1 MFGVSVFI
9 ASMVTADPNTP
20 NTSNQDML
28 TVSNITKYYGDFAA
42 NKNIDFN
49 IKHGEIHALLGE
61 NGAGKSTLVKML
73 YGSLQPT
80 SGEIFW
86 KGKSVNIASPS
97 FARSLGIGMVFQH
110 FSLFESLSVSENI
123 ALSLSSDKSLEVI
136 TKEAIEL
143 SNRYGLPLNPDA
155 LIGDLSVGERQ
166 RVEIVRCLMQNPELI
181 ILDEPTSVL
190 TPQEAERLFDTL
202 DILKSEG
209 RSILFISHRLEEV
222 RRLCDRATI
231 LRFGE
236 VSGACDPKQETS
248 ASIARMMVGSD
259 VSSIKKSSSIRTGDV
274 LLTVDNLSQQAATP
288 FAVALSDINFKIAAG
303 EVLGIAGIAGNGQSE
318 LFDVVSGEV
327 PAIRADNIQIRNK
340 HVGHFT
346 INQRRKLGASFVPE
360 ERLGHGAISEF
371 QLSDNMLLARHKSD
385 DVAFQKLG
393 KIGMIWREMVEKATK
408 RVCEVMDVRKADVD
422 PLAGSLSGGNLQKFI
437 IGRELDRQP
446 LVLVINQPSWGVDAG
461 AAAHIRQSIVDLAR
475 SGTAVLIIS
484 QDLDEIFE
492 LSDKIAVMFDGKLSD
507 AVLASQTTREAIGLL
522 MAGVKNNEG
531 KHAA

>member
-1 MFGVSVFI
+1 ME
-9 ASMVTADPNTP
+9 TATP
-20 NTSNQDML
+20 NTSSQDML
-28 TVSNITKYYGDFAA
+28 TVSNITKYYSDFAA

-86 KGKSVNIASPS
+86 KGKPVNIVSPS
-97 FARSLGIGMVFQH
+97 FARKLGIGMVFQH

-123 ALSLSSDKSLEVI
+123 ALSLPSDKRLDDVTE
-136 TKEAIEL
+136 EAIDL
-143 SNRYGLPLNPDA
+143 STRYGLPLNPDA

-236 VSGACDPKQETS
+236 VSGACDPKKETS

-259 VSSIKKSSSIRTGDV
+259 VSSIKKETSLAAGDA
-274 LLTVDNLSQQAATP
+274 LLNVEKLSQSAATP

-303 EVLGIAGIAGNGQSE
+303 QVLGIAGIAGNGQSE

-327 PAIRADNIQIRNK
+327 AADQPDNIQIRNNN
-340 HVGHFT
+340 VGDMT

-360 ERLGHGAISEF
+360 ERLGHGAIS
-371 QLSDNMLLARHKSD
+371 RH
-385 DVAFQKLG
+385 
-393 KIGMIWREMVEKATK
+393 
-408 RVCEVMDVRKADVD
+408 
-422 PLAGSLSGGNLQKFI
+422 
-437 IGRELDRQP
+437 
-446 LVLVINQPSWGVDAG
+446 
-461 AAAHIRQSIVDLAR
+461 DLA
-475 SGTAVLIIS
+475 
-484 QDLDEIFE
+484 
-492 LSDKIAVMFDGKLSD
+492 
-507 AVLASQTTREAIGLL
+507 
-522 MAGVKNNEG
+522 
-531 KHAA
+531 

>member
-1 MFGVSVFI
+1 METAEKKPLP
-9 ASMVTADPNTP
+9 ASNH
-20 NTSNQDML
+20 DML
-28 TVSNITKYYGDFAA
+28 SVSNVTKYYGDFAA
-42 NKNIDFN
+42 NKNVDFN
-49 IKHGEIHALLGE
+49 IKPGEIHALLGE

-86 KGKSVNIASPS
+86 KGNPVTIISPS
-97 FARSLGIGMVFQH
+97 FARKLGVGMVFQH
-110 FSLFESLSVSENI
+110 FSLFESLNVSENI
-123 ALSLSSDKSLEVI
+123 ALSLSSDKRLEEV
-136 TKEAIEL
+136 TQEAVEL
-143 SNRYGLPLNPDA
+143 SNKYGLPLNPDA
-155 LIGDLSVGERQ
+155 LVGDLSVGERQ

-202 DILKSEG
+202 DILKTEG

-259 VSSIKKSSSIRTGDV
+259 VSSIKKTKSSTGENV
-274 LLTVDNLSQQAATP
+274 LLNVDNLSQPAATP
-288 FAVALSDINFKIAAG
+288 FAVPLSDISLKISAG

-318 LFDVVSGEV
+318 LFDAISGEV
-327 PAIRADNIQIRNK
+327 TALKADTIQIRNHK
-340 HVGHFT
+340 VGHFT

-360 ERLGHGAISEF
+360 ERLGHGAIADF
-371 QLSDNMLLARHKSD
+371 HLSDNMLLARHKSD

-393 KIGMIWREMVEKATK
+393 RIGVIWREMVDKATK

-446 LVLVINQPSWGVDAG
+446 SVLVINQPSWGVDAG

-492 LSDKIAVMFDGKLSD
+492 LSDKIAVMFDGHLSQAMNAAD
-507 AVLASQTTREAIGLL
+507 TSREEIGLL
-522 MAGVKNNEG
+522 MAGVDENEG

>member
-1 MFGVSVFI
+1 ME
-9 ASMVTADPNTP
+9 TADTKISPATNT
-20 NTSNQDML
+20 DML
-28 TVSNITKYYGDFAA
+28 TVSAVTKYYGDFAA

-80 SGEIFW
+80 SGKIFW
-86 KGKSVNIASPS
+86 KGNSVNIASPS
-97 FARSLGIGMVFQH
+97 FARKLGIGMVFQH
-110 FSLFESLSVSENI
+110 FSLFESLNVSENI
-123 ALSLSSDKSLEVI
+123 ALSLSPDKRLEDVK
-136 TKEAIEL
+136 KEAIEL
-143 SNRYGLPLNPDA
+143 SAKYGLPLNPDA

-259 VSSIKKSSSIRTGDV
+259 VSSIKKSQSSAGEDV
-274 LLTVDNLSQQAATP
+274 LLTVQNLSQPAATP
-288 FAVALSDINFKIAAG
+288 FAVPLSNISFKISSG

-318 LFDVVSGEV
+318 LFDVISGEV
-327 PAIRADNIQIRNK
+327 AALKPDNIQIRDHK
-340 HVGHFT
+340 VGHNS

-360 ERLGHGAISEF
+360 ERLGHGAIADF
-371 QLSDNMLLARHKSD
+371 HLSDNMLLARHKSD
-385 DVAFQKLG
+385 DVAFQKFG
-393 KIGMIWREMVEKATK
+393 KIGVVWREMVEKATR
-408 RVCEVMDVRKADVD
+408 RVCEVMDVRKADID

-446 LVLVINQPSWGVDAG
+446 SVLIINQPSWGVDAG
-461 AAAHIRQSIVDLAR
+461 AAAHIRQSIIDLA
-475 SGTAVLIIS
+475 SAGTAVLIIS

-492 LSDKIAVMFDGKLSD
+492 LSDKVAVMFDGHLSPAMD
-507 AVLASQTTREAIGLL
+507 ATDTTREEIGLL
-522 MAGVKNNEG
+522 MAGVNDNEG

>member
-1 MFGVSVFI
+1 METAEIKSSP
-9 ASMVTADPNTP
+9 ASNH
-20 NTSNQDML
+20 DML
-28 TVSNITKYYGDFAA
+28 SVSNVTKYYGDFAA
-42 NKNIDFN
+42 NKNVDFN
-49 IKHGEIHALLGE
+49 IKPGEIHALLGE

-86 KGKSVNIASPS
+86 KGNPVTIASPS
-97 FARSLGIGMVFQH
+97 FARKLGIGMVFQH
-110 FSLFESLSVSENI
+110 FSLFESLNVSENI
-123 ALSLSSDKSLEVI
+123 ALSLSSDKRLEEV
-136 TKEAIEL
+136 TQEAVEL
-143 SNRYGLPLNPDA
+143 SHKYGLPLNPLA
-155 LIGDLSVGERQ
+155 LVGDLSVGERQ

-259 VSSIKKSSSIRTGDV
+259 VSSIKKTQPLTGENV
-274 LLTVDNLSQQAATP
+274 LLNVENLSQPAATP
-288 FAVALSDINFKIAAG
+288 FAVALSDISFDIAAG

-318 LFDVVSGEV
+318 LFDAISGEV
-327 PAIRADNIQIRNK
+327 TALKPDSIRIRDHK
-340 HVGHFT
+340 VGHFT
-346 INQRRKLGASFVPE
+346 INQRRRLGASFVPE
-360 ERLGHGAISEF
+360 ERLGHGAIADF
-371 QLSDNMLLARHKSD
+371 HLSDNMLLARHKSD
-385 DVAFQKLG
+385 DVAFQKFG
-393 KIGMIWREMVEKATK
+393 RIGVIWREMVDKATK

-446 LVLVINQPSWGVDAG
+446 SILVINQPSWGVDAG

-492 LSDKIAVMFDGKLSD
+492 LSDKIAVMFDGHLSSAMNTAD
-507 AVLASQTTREAIGLL
+507 TTREEIGLL
-522 MAGVKNNEG
+522 MAGVDENEG

>member
-1 MFGVSVFI
+1 ME
-9 ASMVTADPNTP
+9 TADTKISPATNT
-20 NTSNQDML
+20 DML
-28 TVSNITKYYGDFAA
+28 TVSDVTKYYGDFAA

-86 KGKSVNIASPS
+86 KGNSVNIASPS
-97 FARSLGIGMVFQH
+97 FARKLGIGMVFQH
-110 FSLFESLSVSENI
+110 FSLFESLNVSENI
-123 ALSLSSDKSLEVI
+123 ALSLSSDKRLEDI
-136 TKEAIEL
+136 KNEAVEL
-143 SNRYGLPLNPDA
+143 SNKYGLPLNPDA

-166 RVEIVRCLMQNPELI
+166 RVEIVRCLMQKPELI

-190 TPQEAERLFDTL
+190 TPQEADRLFDTL

-259 VSSIKKSSSIRTGDV
+259 VSSIKKTQSSAGEDV
-274 LLTVDNLSQQAATP
+274 LLTIQNLSQPATTP
-288 FAVALSDINFKIAAG
+288 FAVPLSDISFKICSG

-318 LFDVVSGEV
+318 LFDVISGEV
-327 PAIRADNIQIRNK
+327 AALKPDNIQIRDCK
-340 HVGHFT
+340 VGHIT

-360 ERLGHGAISEF
+360 ERLGHGAIADF
-371 QLSDNMLLARHKSD
+371 HLSDNMLLARHKSD
-385 DVAFQKLG
+385 DVAFQKFGKLG
-393 KIGMIWREMVEKATK
+393 VVWREMVEKATR
-408 RVCEVMDVRKADVD
+408 RVCEVMDVRKADID

-446 LVLVINQPSWGVDAG
+446 SVLVINQPSWGVDAG
-461 AAAHIRQSIVDLAR
+461 AAAHIRQSIIDLA
-475 SGTAVLIIS
+475 SAGTAVLIIS

-492 LSDKIAVMFDGKLSD
+492 LSDKIAVMFDGHLSPAMNATD
-507 AVLASQTTREAIGLL
+507 TTREEIGLL
-522 MAGVKNNEG
+522 MAGVNDDEG

>member
-1 MFGVSVFI
+1 METAETKFSPA
-9 ASMVTADPNTP
+9 ASH
-20 NTSNQDML
+20 DML
-28 TVSNITKYYGDFAA
+28 SVSNVTKYYGDYAA
-42 NKNIDFN
+42 NKNVDFN
-49 IKHGEIHALLGE
+49 IRQGEIHALLGE

-86 KGKSVNIASPS
+86 KGNSVTIASPS
-97 FARSLGIGMVFQH
+97 FARKLGIGMVFQH
-110 FSLFESLSVSENI
+110 FSLFDSLNVSENI
-123 ALSLSSDKSLEVI
+123 ALSLSPDKRLEEV
-136 TKEAIEL
+136 TQEAVEL
-143 SNRYGLPLNPDA
+143 SNKYGLPLNPDA
-155 LIGDLSVGERQ
+155 LVGDLSVGERQ

-236 VSGACDPKQETS
+236 VSGACDPKQKTS
-248 ASIARMMVGSD
+248 ASIARMMVGND
-259 VSSIKKSSSIRTGDV
+259 VSSVKKTQSSTSKDV
-274 LLTVDNLSQQAATP
+274 LLNVDNLSQPAATP
-288 FAVALSDINFKIAAG
+288 FAVALSGISFNISSG

-318 LFDVVSGEV
+318 LFDAISGEV
-327 PAIRADNIQIRNK
+327 TALKADTIQIRDNNI
-340 HVGHFT
+340 GHFT
-346 INQRRKLGASFVPE
+346 INQRRILGASFVPE
-360 ERLGHGAISEF
+360 ERLGHGAIADF
-371 QLSDNMLLARHKSD
+371 HLSDNMLLARHKSD
-385 DVAFQKLG
+385 DVAFQKFG
-393 KIGMIWREMVEKATK
+393 RIGFIWREMVEKATK
-408 RVCEVMDVRKADVD
+408 RVCEVMDVRKADID

-446 LVLVINQPSWGVDAG
+446 SVLVINQPSWGVDAG

-492 LSDKIAVMFDGKLSD
+492 LSDKVAVMFDGHLSPAKNSAD
-507 AVLASQTTREAIGLL
+507 TSREEIGLL
-522 MAGVKNNEG
+522 MAGVTENEA
-531 KHAA
+531 KDAA

>member
-1 MFGVSVFI
+1 MENPSPNPSN
-9 ASMVTADPNTP
+9 ASKN
-20 NTSNQDML
+20 DML
-28 TVSNITKYYGDFAA
+28 TISNITKFYGDFAA
-42 NKNIDFN
+42 NKNIDLN
-49 IKHGEIHALLGE
+49 IKRGEIHALLGE

-73 YGSLQPT
+73 YGSLQPS

-86 KGKSVNIASPS
+86 KGNSVNIASPS
-97 FARSLGIGMVFQH
+97 FARKLGIGMVFQH
-110 FSLFESLSVSENI
+110 FSLFESLNVSENI
-123 ALSLSSDKSLEVI
+123 ALSLSSDKKLDEI
-136 TKEAIEL
+136 TKEAVEL
-143 SNRYGLPLNPDA
+143 SNKYGLPLNPDA

-202 DILKSEG
+202 ELLKSEG

-236 VSGACDPKQETS
+236 VTGACDPKQETS

-259 VSSIKKSSSIRTGDV
+259 VSSVKKEQISAKEDI
-274 LLTVDNLSQQAATP
+274 LLSVESLSQPAATP
-288 FAVALSDINFKIAAG
+288 FAVALSDINFKISAG

-318 LFDVVSGEV
+318 LFDAISGEV
-327 PAIRADNIQIRNK
+327 LTAKADTIQIRDKN
-340 HVGHFT
+340 VGHFS
-346 INQRRKLGASFVPE
+346 INDRRKLGASFVPE
-360 ERLGHGAISEF
+360 ERLGHGAVSEF
-371 QLSDNMLLARHKSD
+371 HLSDNMLLARHKSD
-385 DVAFQKLG
+385 DVAFQRLG
-393 KIGMIWREMVEKATK
+393 KVGMVWREMVEKATK

-446 LVLVINQPSWGVDAG
+446 SVLIINQPSWGVDAG
-461 AAAHIRQSIVDLAR
+461 AAAYIRQSIVDLAR

-484 QDLDEIFE
+484 QDLDEVFE
-492 LSDKIAVMFDGKLSD
+492 LSDKIAVMFDGHLSPVFN
-507 AVLASQTTREAIGLL
+507 AAEITREDIGLL
-522 MAGVKNNEG
+522 MAGVSEDEG
-531 KHAA
+531 KDAA

>member
-1 MFGVSVFI
+1 V
-9 ASMVTADPNTP
+9 
-20 NTSNQDML
+20 
-28 TVSNITKYYGDFAA
+28 TKYYGDFAA
-42 NKNIDFN
+42 NKNVDFN
-49 IKHGEIHALLGE
+49 IKPGEIHALLGE

-86 KGKSVNIASPS
+86 KGNPVTIISPS
-97 FARSLGIGMVFQH
+97 FARKLGVGMVFQH
-110 FSLFESLSVSENI
+110 FSLFESLNVSENI
-123 ALSLSSDKSLEVI
+123 ALSLSSDKRLEEV
-136 TKEAIEL
+136 TQEAVEL
-143 SNRYGLPLNPDA
+143 SNKYGLPLNPDA
-155 LIGDLSVGERQ
+155 LVGDLSVGERQ

-202 DILKSEG
+202 DILKTEG

-248 ASIARMMVGSD
+248 ASIARMMVGND
-259 VSSIKKSSSIRTGDV
+259 VSSIKKTKSSTGENV
-274 LLTVDNLSQQAATP
+274 LLNVENLSQPAATP
-288 FAVALSDINFKIAAG
+288 FAVPLSDISLKISAG

-318 LFDVVSGEV
+318 LFDAISGEV
-327 PAIRADNIQIRNK
+327 TALKPDTIRIRDHK
-340 HVGHFT
+340 VGHFT

-360 ERLGHGAISEF
+360 ERLGHGAIADF
-371 QLSDNMLLARHKSD
+371 HLSDNMLLARHKSD

-393 KIGMIWREMVEKATK
+393 RIGVIWREMVDKATK

-446 LVLVINQPSWGVDAG
+446 SVLVINQPSWGVDAG

-492 LSDKIAVMFDGKLSD
+492 LSDKIAVMFDGHLSQAMNAAD
-507 AVLASQTTREAIGLL
+507 TSREEIGLL
-522 MAGVKNNEG
+522 MAGVDENEG

>member
-1 MFGVSVFI
+1 METAEKKPLP
-9 ASMVTADPNTP
+9 ASNH
-20 NTSNQDML
+20 DML
-28 TVSNITKYYGDFAA
+28 SVSNVTKYYGDFAA
-42 NKNIDFN
+42 NKNVDFN
-49 IKHGEIHALLGE
+49 IKPGEIHALLGE

-86 KGKSVNIASPS
+86 KGNPVTIISPS
-97 FARSLGIGMVFQH
+97 FARKLGVGMVFQH
-110 FSLFESLSVSENI
+110 FSLFESLNVSENI
-123 ALSLSSDKSLEVI
+123 ALSLSSDKRLEEV
-136 TKEAIEL
+136 TQEAVEL
-143 SNRYGLPLNPDA
+143 SNKYGLPLNPDA
-155 LIGDLSVGERQ
+155 LVGDLSVGERQ

-202 DILKSEG
+202 DILKTEG

-259 VSSIKKSSSIRTGDV
+259 VSSIKKTKSSTGENV
-274 LLTVDNLSQQAATP
+274 LLNVENLSQPAATP
-288 FAVALSDINFKIAAG
+288 FAVPLSDISLKISAG

-318 LFDVVSGEV
+318 LFDAISGEV
-327 PAIRADNIQIRNK
+327 TALKPDTIRIRDHK
-340 HVGHFT
+340 VGHFT

-360 ERLGHGAISEF
+360 ERLGHGAIADF
-371 QLSDNMLLARHKSD
+371 HLSDNMLLARHKSD

-393 KIGMIWREMVEKATK
+393 RIGVIWREMVDKATK

-446 LVLVINQPSWGVDAG
+446 SVLVINQPSWGVDAG

-492 LSDKIAVMFDGKLSD
+492 LSDKIAVMFDGHLSQAMNAAD
-507 AVLASQTTREAIGLL
+507 TSREEIGLL
-522 MAGVKNNEG
+522 MAGVDENEG

>member
-1 MFGVSVFI
+1 METV
-9 ASMVTADPNTP
+9 DPNF
-20 NTSNQDML
+20 SNASNEDML
-28 TVSNITKYYGDFAA
+28 SVSNITKYYGDFAA
-42 NKNIDFN
+42 NRNIDFN
-49 IKHGEIHALLGE
+49 IKRGEIHALLGE
-61 NGAGKSTLVKML
+61 NGAGKSTLVKIL

-80 SGEIFW
+80 SGQILW
-86 KGKSVNIASPS
+86 QGKPVNITSPS
-97 FARSLGIGMVFQH
+97 FARKLGIGMVFQH
-110 FSLFESLSVSENI
+110 FSLFESLTVSENI
-123 ALSLSSDKSLEVI
+123 ALSLSSEKSLEVI
-136 TKEAIEL
+136 TKNAVEL
-143 SNRYGLPLNPDA
+143 SNKYGLPLNPDA

-202 DILKSEG
+202 EILKSEG

-236 VSGACDPKQETS
+236 VSGACDPKKETS
-248 ASIARMMVGSD
+248 ASIARMMVGND
-259 VSSIKKSSSIRTGDV
+259 VSSIKKTKTLATEDV
-274 LLTVDNLSQQAATP
+274 LLSVKHLSQSPATP
-288 FAVALSDINFKIAAG
+288 FAVPLSDISFKIHAG

-318 LFDVVSGEV
+318 LFDAISGEIT
-327 PAIRADNIQIRNK
+327 ASKAENIQIRGN
-340 HVGHFT
+340 HVGHFL

-371 QLSDNMLLARHKSD
+371 HLSDNMLLARHKSD

-393 KIGMIWREMVEKATK
+393 TIGVIWREMVEKATK
-408 RVCEVMDVRKADVD
+408 RVCEFMDVRKADVD
-422 PLAGSLSGGNLQKFI
+422 PLAASLSGGNLQKFI

-446 LVLVINQPSWGVDAG
+446 SVLVINQPSWGVDAG
-461 AAAHIRQSIVDLAR
+461 AATHIRQSIVDLAHA
-475 SGTAVLIIS
+475 GTAVLIIS

-492 LSDKIAVMFDGKLSD
+492 LSDKIAVMFDGRLSP
-507 AVLASQTTREAIGLL
+507 ATPTLQTSREEIGLL
-522 MAGVKNNEG
+522 MAGVNENEG